1 MALRRTRMALR
12 PIACNAADPYSL
24 GDEPYPPNGALSP
37 EEVAH
42 VNTHFPL
49 FRIAVVAAA
58 VLFTVL
64 VVHAA
69 MEGIFLRY
77 PANVL
82 AALG

>member
-1 MALRRTRMALR
+1 MAYRLQRRRSVLFGGRTVSPER
-12 PIACNAADPYSL
+12 
-24 GDEPYPPNGALSP
+24 GLSP

-42 VNTHFPL
+42 VTTFPL
-49 FRIAVVAAA
+49 FRIAVVAAV
-58 VLFTVL
+58 VLLTVL